1 MVCESMREGV
11 CLSSTPENWES
22 TGTRPAATAVQKE
35 LGVRFLSQIG
45 SQIEGNKEPKW
56 ELWQCFCSFTAIV
69 QAEAKGKGPG
79 ELVRPGRD
87 PVTARSPEPRSDDF
101 HRSRN
106 KEDRGGRR
114 ERQEWKVLRVRR
126 EKHVSGA
133 PHPHKRPL
141 YGDSGL
147 YRVGEECCFGLEV
160 QVKNL
165 ILHASYR
172 QRERG
177 LHMIGSWRLCT
188 YERVGGRLFGPFLP
202 FFHGRTEQ
210 VPSWKQRASPQ
221 QSLNLPAP
229 RFCTSWSP
237 ELEELDFCSL

>member
-1 MVCESMREGV
+1 
-11 CLSSTPENWES
+11 
-22 TGTRPAATAVQKE
+22 
-35 LGVRFLSQIG
+35 
-45 SQIEGNKEPKW
+45 
-56 ELWQCFCSFTAIV
+56 V

-147 YRVGEECCFGLEV
+147 C
-160 QVKNL
+160 
-165 ILHASYR
+165 
-172 QRERG
+172 RG
-177 LHMIGSWRLCT
+177 G
-188 YERVGGRLFGPFLP
+188 
-202 FFHGRTEQ
+202 
-210 VPSWKQRASPQ
+210 
-221 QSLNLPAP
+221 
-229 RFCTSWSP
+229 
-237 ELEELDFCSL
+237 